1 MSDLRRKVEV
11 KFDVLKRGVKD
22 NSLSVSDIDDMTCEL
37 ITFLAVLTERGITQ
51 INEKKS
57 VDQYKE
63 RVWNIVE
70 NAGLLPE
77 L

>member
-11 KFDVLKRGVKD
+11 NYDILKEGIKKKR
-22 NSLSVSDIDDMTCEL
+22 LTIDEIDLMTCEL
-37 ITFLAVLTERGITQ
+37 ITFLAILTERGITQ
-51 INEKKS
+51 INEKNS
-57 VDQYKE
+57 VDRYKE

>member
-11 KFDVLKRGVKD
+11 NYDILKEGIRKKR
-22 NSLSVSDIDDMTCEL
+22 LTIEEIDHMTCEL
-37 ITFLAVLTERGITQ
+37 ITFLAILTDRGFTH
-51 INEKKS
+51 INQTES
-57 VDQYKE
+57 VDRYKD

-70 NAGLLPE
+70 KSGLLPE

>member
-37 ITFLAVLTERGITQ
+37 ITFLAVLTKRCITQ

>member
-22 NSLSVSDIDDMTCEL
+22 NSLSVSTIDDMTCEL
-37 ITFLAVLTERGITQ
+37 ITFLAILTERGITQ

>member
-1 MSDLRRKVEV
+1 MSDLVRKVEV

-22 NSLSVSDIDDMTCEL
+22 NSLSITDIDDMTCEL
-37 ITFLAVLTERGITQ
+37 ITFLAILTERGITQ

>member
-1 MSDLRRKVEV
+1 MSDLVRKVEV

-22 NSLSVSDIDDMTCEL
+22 NSLSITDIDDMTCEL
-37 ITFLAVLTERGITQ
+37 ITFLAILTERGVTQ

>member
-1 MSDLRRKVEV
+1 MSGLCKRVE
-11 KFDVLKRGVKD
+11 KNYQILKSGVK
-22 NSLSVSDIDDMTCEL
+22 NNTLTIDEIDYMTCEL
-37 ITFLAVLTERGITQ
+37 ITFLSILTEQKITH
-51 INEKKS
+51 INADET
-57 VDQYKE
+57 VDRYKE

>member
-1 MSDLRRKVEV
+1 MSDLVRKVEV

>member
-51 INEKKS
+51 INEKKC

>member
-11 KFDVLKRGVKD
+11 NYDILKEGIRKKT
-22 NSLSVSDIDDMTCEL
+22 LSINQIDHMTCEL
-37 ITFLAVLTERGITQ
+37 ITFLAILTDRGITQ
-51 INEKKS
+51 VNGEYS
-57 VDQYKE
+57 VNWYKD

-70 NAGLLPE
+70 KSGLLPE

>member
-1 MSDLRRKVEV
+1 MSDLSRKVEV

-22 NSLSVSDIDDMTCEL
+22 NSLSVSTIDDMTCEL
-37 ITFLAVLTERGITQ
+37 ITFLAILTERGITQ

>member
-1 MSDLRRKVEV
+1 MSDLVRKVEV

-22 NSLSVSDIDDMTCEL
+22 NSLSITDIDDMTCEL
-37 ITFLAVLTERGITQ
+37 ITFLAILTEHGVTQ

>member
-1 MSDLRRKVEV
+1 MSDLVRKVEV

-22 NSLSVSDIDDMTCEL
+22 NSLSITDIDDMTCEL